1 MVRNGVTI
9 EGQERILERLFA
21 DLSVPLRREMIIWN
35 RIDAKLYDRL
45 SYIFELCW
53 ETLSTEEERKSFD
66 PKGWVV
72 NKIVGSCSQT
82 TTNQMI
88 EKDIEYRAKK
98 LAEEKEIDFI
108 SVDDMFG
115 KFPVE
120 MQAKTDHIIEKIF
133 ALQKNWLQYR
143 APKWIN
149 VVDSL
154 QKYAT
159 QKLGLPSGD
168 YSYIAEMIENEFVQ
182 SSSSRIQGI
191 LPDMAGRKAGSV
203 TTSLWQLT
211 QILWMVL
218 WN

>member
-1 MVRNGVTI
+1 
-9 EGQERILERLFA
+9 
-21 DLSVPLRREMIIWN
+21 
-35 RIDAKLYDRL
+35 
-45 SYIFELCW
+45 
-53 ETLSTEEERKSFD
+53 
-66 PKGWVV
+66 
-72 NKIVGSCSQT
+72 
-82 TTNQMI
+82 MI

-120 MQAKTDHIIEKIF
+120 MQAKTDYIIEKIF

-182 SSSSRIQGI
+182 SSLRILLEYGVPQSAVKKLQII
-191 LPDMAGRKAGSV
+191 LEMHKVDVSKISEDMAIKVIVQHREDIRPYMSKYEMEIIDRA
-203 TTSLWQLT
+203 
-211 QILWMVL
+211 I
-218 WN
+218 

>member
-1 MVRNGVTI
+1 MQDKYFYG
-9 EGQERILERLFA
+9 
-21 DLSVPLRREMIIWN
+21 
-35 RIDAKLYDRL
+35 
-45 SYIFELCW
+45 
-53 ETLSTEEERKSFD
+53 TL
-66 PKGWVV
+66 
-72 NKIVGSCSQT
+72 KIYAY
-82 TTNQMI
+82 QMI

-115 KFPVE
+115 KFPIE

-159 QKLGLPSGD
+159 QKLGLLSGD
-168 YSYIAEMIENEFVQ
+168 YSYIAEMIENETHTNTE
-182 SSSSRIQGI
+182 GI
-191 LPDMAGRKAGSV
+191 FFYYSQCPYLWLYASGSK
-203 TTSLWQLT
+203 
-211 QILWMVL
+211 IYIR
-218 WN
+218 